1 MPLDLAQK
9 NAWNLAR
16 TLMTIVI
23 VFRIGRF
30 EFGVVQAQEFDGDPE
45 LIVREYDPFAR

>member
-1 MPLDLAQK
+1 MPLSLAQK

-16 TLMTIVI
+16 TLMVIVI
-23 VFRIGRF
+23 VFRIDTR
-30 EFGVVQAQEFDGDPE
+30 EFGVVEAHEFDGDPD

>member
-1 MPLDLAQK
+1 MPLTLAQK

-23 VFRIGRF
+23 VFETGDGNF
-30 EFGVVQAQEFDGDPE
+30 SVVEAQEFDGDPA